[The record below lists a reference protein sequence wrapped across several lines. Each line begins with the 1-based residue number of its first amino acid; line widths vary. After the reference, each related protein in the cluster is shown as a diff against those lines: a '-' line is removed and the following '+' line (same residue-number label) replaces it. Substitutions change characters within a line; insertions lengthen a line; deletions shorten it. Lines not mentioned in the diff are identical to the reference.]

1 MRGLR
6 VRTLTVGLMCI
17 SMLASACANNGEQA
31 EQQQNNQKTQKTQN
45 AQNNQNTQKLNIQ
58 QSTSEADTINN
69 GSEAAAIQI
78 ISHNKNFYVPLG
90 ELVNVLEMNSEWDET
105 TQTYSIG
112 DNDVVYK
119 IKVNSKKAEKTEEDV
134 LLTRE
139 PIMVND
145 KLLISLEDI
154 QLFEE
159 YLDYNVNDQQLIIHP
174 SYADANKDINDA
186 NHDLDFG
193 DDADDPAGGN
203 DDFEGN
209 APDIEGTTSQDNA
222 VWTPYTNN
230 ESVTVFTRKSVNAN
244 KLIATGKKYMGV
256 KYKFGASKYAIS
268 KRFDCSSYVQQ
279 LYKTYGVV
287 LPRTA
292 RSQAKVGISVS
303 RKNLRK
309 GDLLYFYVPGRF
321 KTNKTVGHVGIY
333 IGNNNMLHSSPK
345 PKNGVQI
352 TNINKAYWKRTY
364 ISAKRVIK

>member
-6 VRTLTVGLMCI
+6 VRTLMVGLMCI
-17 SMLASACANNGEQA
+17 SMLASACVNNGGQA
-31 EQQQNNQKTQKTQN
+31 AQEQNNQKTQKTQN
-45 AQNNQNTQKLNIQ
+45 AQNNQNVQKLNVQ
-58 QSTSEADTINN
+58 QSTSEADTINS
-69 GSEAAAIQI
+69 GSETAAIQI
-78 ISHNKNFYVPLG
+78 ISHNKNSYVPLG
-90 ELVNVLEMNSEWDET
+90 ELVNVLELNSEWDEG

-112 DNDVVYK
+112 EIDVVYK
-119 IKVNSKKAEKTEEDV
+119 MKVNSKNAEKAEEDV

-154 QLFEE
+154 QLFQE
-159 YLDYNVNDQQLIIHP
+159 YMNYDVNDQQLIIYP
-174 SYADANKDINDA
+174 SYTDANKDINDA
-186 NHDLDFG
+186 NHDLDFS
-193 DDADDPAGGN
+193 DDAEDPAGGN

-209 APDIEGTTSQDNA
+209 APDIEGTTPQDNA
-222 VWTPYTNN
+222 VWIPYTNN
-230 ESVTVFTRKSVNAN
+230 ESVTVFTRKNVNAN
-244 KLIATGKKYMGV
+244 KLIATGRKYMGV
-256 KYKFGASKYAIS
+256 KYKFGASKYSKS

-279 LYKTYGVV
+279 LYRAYGVQ

-292 RSQAKVGISVS
+292 RNQAKVGVSVS

-333 IGNNNMLHSSPK
+333 IGNNKMLHSSPK